1 MQMKFSIDTGS
12 FRLTKA
18 NRMTLEK
25 EYELIAL
32 AQQGNQTAINELVHA
47 HTGLVVK
54 YCRKCT
60 LKGNITFDD
69 LYQEGIYGLIYA
81 IGKFDMSTGNRFS
94 TYATHWIRATCY
106 RAMLYQDQVVDLP
119 ADYTKQIKEGKIE
132 KVASDSIDN
141 VCNDKGE
148 TFAEFFSDDH
158 SLDWELQIESND
170 RMTMLLECLKWV
182 DEIPR
187 KLIMEIIIK
196 GRPVKDVCA
205 EYGLRVD
212 TQRDYVISGLEELK
226 VPLRKLYG
234 IHTLKECFE

>member
-1 MQMKFSIDTGS
+1 MQFSIDTGS

-32 AQQGNQTAINELVHA
+32 AQQGNQKAIDELVHQ

-81 IGKFDMSTGNRFS
+81 ISKFDRSTGNRFS

-132 KVASDSIDN
+132 KVSSDSIDN
-141 VCNDKGE
+141 VCNEHGD
-148 TFAEFFSDDH
+148 TFVDFFEDDS

-170 RMTMLLECLKWV
+170 RMDMLLECLEWI
-182 DEIPR
+182 DELPR
-187 KLIMEIIIK
+187 KLIMEIVVK
-196 GRPVKDVCA
+196 GRQSKDVCT
-205 EYGLRVD
+205 ELDMRPD
-212 TQRDYVISGLEELK
+212 TQREILKSALEELK

-234 IHTLKECFE
+234 IKGLKECMW